1 MKIGIASHCT
11 IDSIVLDDL
20 QYDVPGGPACYCAF
34 TAKNLKFDVEL
45 YTKYGHDFPLSQE
58 LENFKI
64 LTEQPISEKKTT
76 RFKILLDGS
85 SRRLFIE
92 EKCQN
97 IDFVDNYT
105 DGLIISPVFDEI
117 SLDTFSK
124 FKNNSDFI
132 MLDPQGFLR
141 RKTKDNEIFLENP
154 TIDLSGISVIKT
166 NYDEIQT
173 LTGEVGDDAMKLLQH
188 RGIENVILTDK
199 QEISLLV
206 KDKIYSINLPNL
218 RLYDT
223 TGIGDIFCSTFCCT
237 MLKEKDF
244 LWALCFAGGA
254 AQAAIENKKFGLEKI
269 PQKALIE
276 NNGSYFY
283 NMVKFRTI

>member
-1 MKIGIASHCT
+1 MKIGVASHCT
-11 IDSIVLDDL
+11 IDSIILDNM
-20 QYDVPGGPACYCAF
+20 QYDVAGGPACYCAL

-45 YTKYGHDFPLSQE
+45 YTKHGIDFPLSQE
-58 LENFKI
+58 LKDFKI
-64 LTEQPISEKKTT
+64 STDQSVSEKKTT
-76 RFKILLDGS
+76 RFKIFLDGS
-85 SRRLFIE
+85 NRKLFIE
-92 EKCQN
+92 ELCQK
-97 IDFVDNYT
+97 IDFVASNT
-105 DGLIISPVFDEI
+105 DGLIISPVFNEI
-117 SLDTFSK
+117 SLDIFSK

-141 RKTKDNEIFLENP
+141 RKTKDNEIFLEKS
-154 TIDLSGISVIKT
+154 TIDLSKISVIKT
-166 NYDEIQT
+166 NYDEIQA
-173 LTGEVGDDAMKLLQH
+173 LTGQVGDDAMKLLQNQ
-188 RGIENVILTDK
+188 GIENIILTNK
-199 QEISLLV
+199 QEITLLV

-218 RLYDT
+218 KLHDT

-269 PQKALIE
+269 PQKTLIE